1 MILVTHRSS
10 SLAQTD
16 KLLVLNDG
24 RTQVFG
30 PSAEVLKAL
39 SGAQQQHAGA
49 QTAPASTHRQSA
61 DA

>member
-1 MILVTHRSS
+1 MTHRSS

-39 SGAQQQHAGA
+39 SGAQQQHAAA
-49 QTAPASTHRQSA
+49 QVPPASINRQSV